1 MQITIFGL
9 TLSSAWANGHATPYR
24 ALIRA
29 LNAMGHRVRFYEKD
43 AVYYSRHRD
52 FYTAPFCELV
62 IYSDWDAVRAEAI
75 AHAGAS
81 DVVLVA
87 SYCPEGVRISNEIL
101 ELAGPLKVFYDLDT
115 PVTFAKF
122 QAEGTTEYL
131 DPKQIPAFDLVLSFT
146 GGGALRK
153 LEQEFGARMARPLHG
168 CVDPDV
174 YRRVAAK
181 PEWMCDLSYMGTY
194 ALDRQPKLEE
204 LFLTPAKQMPEKKF
218 VLAGSM
224 YPWPWYFPENVNKLE
239 HVFPPHH
246 AEMYSSSRMT
256 LNITRLDMADS
267 GYCPSGR
274 FFEAAACGCPILT
287 DTWEGLDT
295 FFTEEEVV
303 MVNSASDVN
312 DALRLDEGALQR
324 IAERA
329 RQRTLDEHTGTR
341 RTQQLLK
348 YFEEAR
354 RGSQRAQS
362 EVA

>member
-1 MQITIFGL
+1 LQITIFGL

-29 LNAMGHRVRFYEKD
+29 LDAMGHRVRFYEKD
-43 AVYYSRHRD
+43 AVYYARHRD
-52 FYTAPFCELV
+52 FYHAPYGELV
-62 IYSDWDAVRAEAI
+62 IYEDWDAVREEAM
-75 AHAGAS
+75 AQAAAS

-87 SYCPEGVRISNEIL
+87 SYCPEGARISNEVL
-101 ELAGPLKVFYDLDT
+101 DLARPLKVFYDLDT

-122 QAEGTTEYL
+122 LTEGTTEYL
-131 DPKQIPAFDLVLSFT
+131 EPKQIAEFDLVLSFT
-146 GGGALRK
+146 GGSALRK
-153 LEQEFGARMARPLHG
+153 LEQEFGARTAKPLYG

-204 LFLTPAKQMPEKKF
+204 FFLTPAKQMPENRF

-224 YPWPWYFPENVNKLE
+224 YPWPWYFPANVTKLE
-239 HVFPPHH
+239 HIFPPHH

-256 LNITRLDMADS
+256 LNITRVDMAES

-274 FFEAAACGCPILT
+274 FFEAAACGCPIVT
-287 DTWEGLDT
+287 DTWEGLET
-295 FFTEEEVV
+295 FFSDEEIV
-303 MVNSASDVN
+303 MVNSAGDVSG
-312 DALRLDEGALQR
+312 ALRLEEGALQHL
-324 IAERA
+324 AERA
-329 RQRTLDEHTGTR
+329 RQRTLEEHTGTR
-341 RTQQLLK
+341 RAQQLLQ
-348 YFEEAR
+348 YFEDAR
-354 RGSQRAQS
+354 RGNPRAQS